1 MFSRLASLLLALALV
16 AAPARA
22 LAWVQYHSDAGAP
35 LSWPLTNCVPI
46 VVYPKG
52 FTQMPADEVA
62 TAATAAVD
70 AWSEPLSACSYL
82 ELSLAVSDDPSP
94 LAIPL
99 THGAVVF
106 RSEKWCWFLEDGSC
120 SNDPRDVAAHQSN
133 TLMLTTIASNTRTG
147 EIVMA
152 ATEVNAHDV
161 RWADL
166 AAHPELQTNPPTI
179 HDLQNGLTHELGHFI
194 GLDHNCVADE
204 PFPWPNDGTG
214 KRAVSCVAADD
225 KIREATMFFM
235 SNPGDLDK
243 RTLAADDVAG
253 LCGVYP
259 VAKDPKTCTPPDG
272 MIHVHLKK
280 SGCGCDVAPTP
291 GRLDVVL
298 VALVL
303 AARRRSRGRA
313 PFC

>member
-1 MFSRLASLLLALALV
+1 
-16 AAPARA
+16 
-22 LAWVQYHSDAGAP
+22 
-35 LSWPLTNCVPI
+35 VPI

-62 TAATAAVD
+62 TAATGAVD
-70 AWSEPLSACSYL
+70 AWSEPMAACSYL

-94 LAIPL
+94 VAIPL
-99 THGAVVF
+99 PHGAVVF
-106 RSEKWCWFLEDGSC
+106 REKNWCWLLEDGSC
-120 SNDPRDVAAHQSN
+120 STAPRDVAAHQSN

-152 ATEVNAHDV
+152 ATEVNAFYV

-166 AAHPELQTNPPTI
+166 AAHPEMQTDPPTI
-179 HDLQNGLTHELGHFI
+179 HDLQNALTHELGHFI
-194 GLDHNCVADE
+194 GLDHNCVAGD
-204 PFPWPNDGTG
+204 PFPWPKDGTG
-214 KRAVSCVAADD
+214 NHAVSCVAADD
-225 KIREATMFFM
+225 TIREATMFFM
-235 SNPGDLDK
+235 SNPGDLEK

-259 VAKDPKTCTPPDG
+259 IANDPKKCTPPDG

-291 GRLDVVL
+291 GGIAAL
-298 VALVL
+298 VVL
-303 AARRRSRGRA
+303 AALSLASRRRA